1 MENTEQTVM
10 RLSQDLDR
18 DTGSLQNTTQPDEI
32 TAKEPELLPDTEKM
46 HVDHN
51 ASYAYLNKAV
61 SDNIIPNTKKQYKP
75 MPHFT
80 AVQLARYWRKVRKG
94 EGCWKWTGNT
104 AWANPARTIHYG
116 VHRGIKVHRIA
127 YFLEHGSIPDNLTI
141 DHTCKNTL
149 CVNPDHLKLATMREQ
164 VDRRDAEKI
173 VAPGFT
179 TCKWGHVRPRG
190 RKAHC
195 PECNKRFAAE
205 FKARK
210 EQAETQPLNSAANS
224 TTARSQ

>member
-10 RLSQDLDR
+10 RLSQDLEPNS
-18 DTGSLQNTTQPDEI
+18 GLIQNQPQPDEI

-46 HVDHN
+46 HVERN
-51 ASYAYLNKAV
+51 ASYPSLHKAV
-61 SDNIIPNTKKQYKP
+61 SYNIIPNTKKRYKA

-94 EGCWKWTGNT
+94 DGCWKWLGGK
-104 AWANPARTIHYG
+104 AWANPSRTIWYG
-116 VHRGIKVHRIA
+116 VHRGIKAHRIA
-127 YFLEHGSIPDNLTI
+127 YFLEHGSIPDHLTI

-149 CVNPDHLKLATMREQ
+149 CVNPAHLEPVTMREQ
-164 VDRRDAEKI
+164 IDRRDSEKM

-190 RKAHC
+190 RTAHC
-195 PECNKRFAAE
+195 PGCNKLNTE
-205 FKARK
+205 KFKARK
-210 EQAETQPLNSAANS
+210 AARE
-224 TTARSQ
+224 AAQ